1 MLGPGAH
8 AWIDSATLGSLHRAA
23 LAHLDPA
30 SSAADAGRCRI
41 HRYATWE
48 VFLDSNN
55 AAVLEELGW
64 NDDFA
69 TALAALGD
77 PAIEPG
83 RVSADFGIRF
93 LVETARGPVTSAL
106 SGPLRRAGRRVA
118 VGDWVGLYPELA
130 QIRHVLPHRT
140 AIRRNAPGT
149 EAHEQVLAA
158 NIAQKENNFPGDN
171 GSMIKDGRV
180 VEVKGS
186 KLKVGVIGTLGKSVV
201 DEVQK
206 IDFQKMERVARTVC
220 ATLWEIANAAHKPL
234 VDKQLPSELRGG
246 R

>member
-1 MLGPGAH
+1 MPHPPLCNLGG
-8 AWIDSATLGSLHRAA
+8 
-23 LAHLDPA
+23 
-30 SSAADAGRCRI
+30 
-41 HRYATWE
+41 
-48 VFLDSNN
+48 FLDSNN

-93 LVETARGPVTSAL
+93 LVETARGPVTAAL
-106 SGPLRRAGRRVA
+106 SGPRRQAGRRVA
-118 VGDWVGLYPELA
+118 VGDWVGISPELA

-158 NIAQKENNFPGDN
+158 NID
-171 GSMIKDGRV
+171 V
-180 VEVKGS
+180 VLLAS
-186 KLKVGVIGTLGKSVV
+186 AVGPDFNPRRIERLLTVAYQSGGAPVV
-201 DEVQK
+201 LLTKADLDEVLPY
-206 IDFQKMERVARTVC
+206 ERQLAAIVPAVPAVAVSGLRGDGIQELRAYLLRGKT
-220 ATLWEIANAAHKPL
+220 AAVIRPSG
-234 VDKQLPSELRGG
+234 VGQSTPNNQLPRRQTHPTAGVHRYGTG
-246 R
+246 RATS